1 MTSLLLG
8 FAQIALLVVG
18 NPGGPAAVGE
28 PQPSIEQVRLVCDQ
42 HCTCWRTLYQQ
53 RQPIRE
59 DREDLGREDFLA
71 CPSRR
76 NQHLYY
82 NGYYRKGPATG
93 LGFESRYTVREFP
106 FPF

>member
-1 MTSLLLG
+1 
-8 FAQIALLVVG
+8 
-18 NPGGPAAVGE
+18 
-28 PQPSIEQVRLVCDQ
+28 
-42 HCTCWRTLYQQ
+42 
-53 RQPIRE
+53 
-59 DREDLGREDFLA
+59 LGREDFLA